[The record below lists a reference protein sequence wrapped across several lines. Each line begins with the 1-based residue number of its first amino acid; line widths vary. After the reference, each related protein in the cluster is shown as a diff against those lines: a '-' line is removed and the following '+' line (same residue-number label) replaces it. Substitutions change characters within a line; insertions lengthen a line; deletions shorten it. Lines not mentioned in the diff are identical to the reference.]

1 MDWGFFGV
9 ALAAL
14 PCWYFTSNPLSA
26 VVILTGVDLAG
37 FGPTF
42 RSAHARPRDERMG
55 FYALAAV
62 RNLLAILA
70 LEHYSLTTILFPA
83 AVGIGCVALVVMV
96 AYRRKQLAR
105 EIPA

>member
-1 MDWGFFGV
+1 
-9 ALAAL
+9 
-14 PCWYFTSNPLSA
+14 
-26 VVILTGVDLAG
+26 
-37 FGPTF
+37 
-42 RSAHARPRDERMG
+42 MG